1 MTINDLAWDKV
12 FDEYGL
18 LDAIEV
24 QGFADLTADQ
34 IRRFREPRLMAKID
48 HSKDLPSIFERFS
61 LNILPT
67 STGTYRVGPYKLFQ
81 PILGTGIG
89 EVSAL
94 PIPEKIETIDFQNL
108 SGESSVLHAALVS
121 NILQQFTGEELTLTV
136 SGRMRS
142 GEFDF
147 SVARTDLGQAS
158 IKVSGAQIEIDG
170 GFEGPESLY
179 LFEVKNHKATDFN
192 IRQLYYPY
200 RVMKE
205 KFKKPVKTAYLTYE
219 KGEFEIYEYHFSDLK
234 DFSSLELVRSGR
246 FCLTQSRVTPKVL
259 LDAARLGIG
268 AAPNLG
274 APFPQ
279 ADSFERVIDL
289 VAALVEKPRTLD
301 DFTQSY
307 GFDER
312 QSSYYFAAASYL
324 GLATSQTTI
333 DGKKVLVPT
342 PLGNSTF
349 RGTRESRNL
358 ALAKLI
364 LSHDSFARV
373 FIEFVNMG
381 VMPPN
386 EDIEKSL
393 YSSPDFE
400 FYGDSTV
407 RRRIKTVKS
416 WCKWILS
423 LTK

>member
-24 QGFADLTADQ
+24 NGFADLTADQ

-81 PILGTGIG
+81 PIIGTGMG

-94 PIPEKIETIDFQNL
+94 PIPERIETIDFQNL

-142 GEFDF
+142 GDFDF
-147 SVARTDLGQAS
+147 SVARTDLGLAS
-158 IKVSGAQIEIDG
+158 IRVSGAQIEIDG
-170 GFEGPESLY
+170 GFEGPDSLY

-192 IRQLYYPY
+192 IRQLYYPF
-200 RVMKE
+200 RVMKQ
-205 KFKKPVKTAYLTYE
+205 KFSKPVKTAYLTYE
-219 KGEFEIYEYHFSDLK
+219 KGEFEIYEYQFSDLK
-234 DFSSLELVRSGR
+234 DFSSIELVRSGR
-246 FCLTQSRVTPKVL
+246 FCLTESKVNPKVL
-259 LDAARLGIG
+259 FDAARFGIG

-289 VAALVEKPRTLD
+289 VTALVEKPRTLD
-301 DFTQSY
+301 EFTQTY
-307 GFDER
+307 GFDKR

-324 GLATSQTTI
+324 GLASSQLTQ

-342 PLGNSTF
+342 PLGKTTF
-349 RGTRESRNL
+349 RGTRTSRNI

-364 LSHDSFARV
+364 LSHDAFARV
-373 FIEFVNMG
+373 FVEYLNLG
-381 VMPPN
+381 AMPSN
-386 EDIEKSL
+386 DDIERSL
-393 YSSPDFE
+393 YNSPDFE

-407 RRRIKTVKS
+407 RRRIRTVKS
-416 WCKWILS
+416 WCKWILT
-423 LTK
+423 LTL